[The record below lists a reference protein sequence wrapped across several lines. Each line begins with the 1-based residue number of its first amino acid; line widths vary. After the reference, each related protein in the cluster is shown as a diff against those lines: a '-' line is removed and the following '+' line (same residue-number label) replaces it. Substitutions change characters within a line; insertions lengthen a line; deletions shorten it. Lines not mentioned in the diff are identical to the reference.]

1 MTSIEKYSKDYLASE
16 ILEVTNSNRNNDF
29 PELSLYE
36 KSIIYKYTNDGFED
50 INESLRSSEG
60 KIFNDFGTFLN
71 RSLNK
76 LPNFDGLVYRAAQLT
91 EAEIERY
98 RVANRDNSILK
109 ECSFM
114 STSKS
119 RLIAMAYRGNVVFRI
134 SSRTG
139 KDIEKIS
146 KFGEYGFGNEK
157 EVLFR
162 ANRKFKVLELINESD
177 YTLITMEE
185 V

>member
-1 MTSIEKYSKDYLASE
+1 MISIEKYSKENLTHEMLE
-16 ILEVTNSNRNNDF
+16 ITNSIRNNHL
-29 PELSLYE
+29 PELTLYE
-36 KSIIYKYTNDGFED
+36 KAIIYKYTNDGFEE
-50 INESLRSSEG
+50 INELLRNFKG
-60 KIFNDFGTFLN
+60 NKNNVFGRFLN
-71 RSLNK
+71 RSLSK
-76 LPNFDGLVYRAAQLT
+76 LPNFEGLVYRAAQLSKL
-91 EAEIERY
+91 ELDRY
-98 RVANRDNSILK
+98 VIAFKDNSIIK
-109 ECSFM
+109 EFTFV

-146 KFGEYGFGNEK
+146 KFGEYGFSNEK

-162 ANRKFKVLELINESD
+162 SNRNFKVLEVTEESD